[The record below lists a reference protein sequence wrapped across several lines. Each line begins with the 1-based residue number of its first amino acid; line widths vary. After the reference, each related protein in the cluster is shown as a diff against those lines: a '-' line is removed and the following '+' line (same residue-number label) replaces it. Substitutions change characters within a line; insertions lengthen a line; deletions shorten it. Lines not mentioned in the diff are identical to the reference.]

1 MCALML
7 DWLDATC
14 ADMANNTAVSIAIEK
29 KLTVDTSVS
38 SLFGPRC
45 DVRERLFRSV
55 KSSRTMR
62 DR

>member
-1 MCALML
+1 MF

-14 ADMANNTAVSIAIEK
+14 AEMANNTAVSIAIEK
-29 KLTVDTSVS
+29 KLTVDMSVS
-38 SLFGPRC
+38 SLLEPRC

-55 KSSRTMR
+55 TSSRTMR